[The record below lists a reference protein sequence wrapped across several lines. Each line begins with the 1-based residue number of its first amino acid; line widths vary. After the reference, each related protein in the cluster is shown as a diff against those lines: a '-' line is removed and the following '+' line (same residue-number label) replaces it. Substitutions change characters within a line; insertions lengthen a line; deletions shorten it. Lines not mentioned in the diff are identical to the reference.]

1 MPDKSP
7 QKPGEQPQ
15 PISQR
20 HIYQIELRGTIG
32 TRWLSVFEPL
42 SISSTDQGTK
52 MQVLTDQA
60 GLRGLLNHLWD
71 LNLDIVSMIEIA
83 KPVNKFGGK

>member
-1 MPDKSP
+1 MPDESP
-7 QKPGEQPQ
+7 QKPEEQPQ

-20 HIYQIELRGTIG
+20 HVYQIELRGPIG
-32 TRWLSVFEPL
+32 AMWLSVFEPL

-60 GLRGLLNHLWD
+60 GLRGLLNRLWD
-71 LNLDIVSMIEIA
+71 LNLDIVSMIEIT
-83 KPVNKFGGK
+83 KPVSEFGGK